1 MFGVDRSHVAQGRGD
16 PAGKAKP
23 YSGPTDPVGWLA
35 TAARHAL
42 SHHHPE
48 SFAPH
53 LPVKLCGPTRTVA
66 VATGAAAGRA
76 AFAAAAAGA
85 SHDRVLLLRW

>member
-53 LPVKLCGPTRTVA
+53 VVFPPDRLGKGCGPPPPACYSLSVSA
-66 VATGAAAGRA
+66 P
-76 AFAAAAAGA
+76 FYY
-85 SHDRVLLLRW
+85 LYL